1 MTTFVELLD
10 KGIVQEHV
18 NIGAMT
24 TYRVGGTARYFIE
37 INTHELAAEVI
48 PIAQTSGL
56 PILLIGN
63 GSNLLVAD
71 GEHEVVA
78 LHLSGELADMKTEI
92 DGEDVQVFVGAGMD
106 LPIAARRL
114 AGEGVTGFEWAVGVP
129 GTFGGAVAMN
139 AGGHGSDMAASVC
152 SAGVW
157 REGQFSYWDSAQLD
171 FGYRHSALEPGDV
184 VTEVVLDLSRG
195 IVEESKDKLSEIV
208 RWRREHQPGGQNAG
222 SVFRNP
228 KGQSAGELIE
238 RSGLKGERI
247 GGASVS
253 LKHANF
259 IQVEGGARAA
269 DVAALIQRVHS
280 RVLEVTG
287 VHLLIENRYFGF
299 GASR

>member
-1 MTTFVELLD
+1 M
-10 KGIVQEHV
+10 
-18 NIGAMT
+18 
-24 TYRVGGTARYFIE
+24 
-37 INTHELAAEVI
+37 
-48 PIAQTSGL
+48 
-56 PILLIGN
+56 
-63 GSNLLVAD
+63 
-71 GEHEVVA
+71 
-78 LHLSGELADMKTEI
+78 
-92 DGEDVQVFVGAGMD
+92 
-106 LPIAARRL
+106 
-114 AGEGVTGFEWAVGVP
+114 
-129 GTFGGAVAMN
+129 
-139 AGGHGSDMAASVC
+139 
-152 SAGVW
+152 
-157 REGQFSYWDSAQLD
+157 
-171 FGYRHSALEPGDV
+171 
-184 VTEVVLDLSRG
+184 
-195 IVEESKDKLSEIV
+195 SEIV

-269 DVAALIQRVHS
+269 DVAALIQRVQS

>member
-1 MTTFVELLD
+1 MTTFAELLAR
-10 KGIVQEHV
+10 GVVQEHI

-24 TYRVGGTARYFIE
+24 TYRVGGSARYFIE
-37 INTHELAAEVI
+37 IDSHELAAEAI
-48 PIAQTSGL
+48 PIAQSSGL
-56 PILLIGN
+56 PMLVLGN

-71 GEHEVVA
+71 GEHEVIA
-78 LHLSGELADMKTEI
+78 LHLSGELAEMSTEI
-92 DGEDVQVFVGAGMD
+92 TGDDVTVFVGAGMD

-114 AGEGVTGFEWAVGVP
+114 ASEGITGFEWAVGVP

-139 AGGHGSDMAASVC
+139 AGGHGSDMAASVR
-152 SAGVW
+152 SANVW
-157 REGQFSYWDSAQLD
+157 REGQFSSWGSAQLS

-184 VTEVVLDLSRG
+184 VTEVVLSLSRG
-195 IVEESKDKLSEIV
+195 DAQESKNRLSEIV

-228 KGQSAGELIE
+228 EGQSAGELIE

-253 LKHANF
+253 FKHANF
-259 IQVEGGARAA
+259 IQVDEGARAS
-269 DVAALIQRVHS
+269 DVAALIQRIHS
-280 RVLEVTG
+280 RVLETTG
-287 VHLLIENRYFGF
+287 VNLLIENRYFGF